1 MNERLRFHSR
11 RQPAPTQYFRHRT
24 ALPSGAAPL
33 SCLVTAERIELT
45 ADIGRLVVSTS
56 AKEHA
61 MQKSETIVAA
71 FDTTKAAEA
80 DVQDLQAARIPS
92 AVVRR
97 GSGTLRGRA
106 RAAVQPPVMVAA
118 DYKHADLAAGI
129 LSQYATVGVVDAVEL
144 SPTGRT
150 LWAH

>member
-1 MNERLRFHSR
+1 
-11 RQPAPTQYFRHRT
+11 
-24 ALPSGAAPL
+24 
-33 SCLVTAERIELT
+33 
-45 ADIGRLVVSTS
+45 
-56 AKEHA
+56 
-61 MQKSETIVAA
+61 MQKTETIVAA

-80 DVQDLQAARIPS
+80 AVQDLQAARIPS

-97 GSGTLRGRA
+97 GSGTLRGRP
-106 RAAVQPPVMVAA
+106 RVAVQPLVMVAA

-129 LSQYATVGVVDAVEL
+129 LNQYGTVGVVDAVEL